1 MIVFAR
7 AAAAA
12 AVSVALAATVSG
24 CASHAS
30 MQKPAPVTAGVQYGQ
45 VQSIEVVKA
54 QSQTTGV
61 GAVAGGV
68 IGAVLGH
75 QVGTGSGRDAAT
87 GVGAVGGAIIGN
99 ELEKNRRGATD
110 FQRVAVRFD
119 NGVVRSYD
127 LPESAALRV
136 GDRVRVENGQVVRL

>member
-1 MIVFAR
+1 MFLFPR

-12 AVSVALAATVSG
+12 LTLALGMVAGG
-24 CASHAS
+24 CATHST
-30 MQKPAPVTAGVQYGQ
+30 MRQPAPATAGVQYGQ
-45 VQSIEVVKA
+45 VQSVELVKA

-75 QVGTGSGRDAAT
+75 QVGSGSGRDAAT
-87 GVGAVGGAIIGN
+87 GVGLVGGALIGN

-110 FQRVAVRFD
+110 FQRIAVRFD
-119 NGVVRSYD
+119 NGAVRSYD